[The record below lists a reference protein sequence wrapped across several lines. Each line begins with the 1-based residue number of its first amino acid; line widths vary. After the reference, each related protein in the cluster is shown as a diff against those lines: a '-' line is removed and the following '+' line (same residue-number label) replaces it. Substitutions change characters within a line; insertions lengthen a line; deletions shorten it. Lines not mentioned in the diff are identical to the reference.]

1 MVSLNALHTPETCR
15 HAVTAM
21 PRDMTGTGRYPP
33 QPKFKPI
40 SFYSAVRLGDPEQL
54 ATVMSTDPYFITQ
67 DNGAGAPIHFAT
79 TYKQLDMVSDCCS
92 FFCKCRAWAPRNTE
106 NALEEVTSHHRF
118 TCFWSLEQR
127 STNEM
132 TRALPPCTELH
143 TWRTTKA
150 TWKSMSTYW
159 YNW

>member
-1 MVSLNALHTPETCR
+1 MA
-15 HAVTAM
+15 AM

-40 SFYSAVRLGDPEQL
+40 SFYSALRLGDPEQL

-79 TYKQLDMVSDCCS
+79 TYKQLDMVSDCCYY
-92 FFCKCRAWAPRNTE
+92 FCKCRAWAPRNTKIAHE
-106 NALEEVTSHHRF
+106 GVLFGRS

-132 TRALPPCTELH
+132 TRASPLCTELH
-143 TWRTTKA
+143 TWRTTRA
-150 TWKSMSTYW
+150 IWKSTSTYW
-159 YNW
+159 YD